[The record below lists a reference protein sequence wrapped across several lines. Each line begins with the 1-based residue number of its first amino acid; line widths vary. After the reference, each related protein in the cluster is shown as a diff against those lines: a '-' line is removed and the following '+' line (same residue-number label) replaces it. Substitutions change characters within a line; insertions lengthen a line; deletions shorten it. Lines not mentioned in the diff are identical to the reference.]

1 MLTSVSPSKQQA
13 VFLYSYPCFQL
24 YESIIYK
31 IAKSPYS

>member
-1 MLTSVSPSKQQA
+1 MFTSVSPSKQLP
-13 VFLYSYPCFQL
+13 VLLYAYLCSQL